1 MGDNLGGKAFL
12 SANNV
17 HYSIQQVESW
27 DNNETKGE
35 SIWTQIKKIKKW
47 KQAEEKQ
54 MQRNNYYV
62 SY

>member
-1 MGDNLGGKAFL
+1 MYIT
-12 SANNV
+12 V
-17 HYSIQQVESW
+17 YSRWNHEIITRRREKVSE
-27 DNNETKGE
+27 
-35 SIWTQIKKIKKW
+35 TQIKKIKKW